1 MKRVLPLIPVMAL
14 VSALL
19 LLASCNSNQTSSS
32 SKGQVWE
39 RELGAVQNVPLNPGD
54 AQKDL
59 NLKVDLIP
67 EGKYGRRL
75 VREMTPQYITI
86 HSTQNPTGDAYAH
99 AKALNRGALRGG
111 VCGYLCWHFT
121 VQADT
126 VIQHIPTS
134 ERGEH
139 ADFDGPGNRYS
150 IGIEMCEHEGNNQL
164 ATMERTAK
172 LAASLMYHHKIPI
185 ENIRAHY
192 HWPREG
198 YNPPNKDCP
207 HFLLENGQPGTTWRW
222 FVGRVQ
228 RHHQRLV
235 AFDEANREQ
244 QMKDEEA
251 KRRKQMVHRFWNA
264 VTEFVGL
271 G

>member
-1 MKRVLPLIPVMAL
+1 MKRVL
-14 VSALL
+14 ALL
-19 LLASCNSNQTSSS
+19 PAAVIGIALCLLASCNSSQTSSS
-32 SKGQVWE
+32 SKGQLWE
-39 RELGAVQNVPLNPGD
+39 RELGAVQNVPLSPSD
-54 AQKDL
+54 AQKEL

-75 VREMTPQYITI
+75 FREMSPQYITI

-121 VQADT
+121 VQQDA
-126 VIQHIPTS
+126 VIQHLPTS

-150 IGIEMCEHEGNNQL
+150 IGIEMCEHQSNDQL
-164 ATMERTAK
+164 ETMERTAK
-172 LAASLMYHHKIPI
+172 LAASLMYHHRIPI

-222 FVGRVQ
+222 FVGRIQ

-235 AFDEANREQ
+235 AFDEAAREQ
-244 QMKDEEA
+244 RMKEEES
-251 KRRKQMVHRFWNA
+251 KRRKQMVQRIWNA
-264 VTEFVGL
+264 LSDLVGL

>member
-1 MKRVLPLIPVMAL
+1 MKIANFLFASLAT
-14 VSALL
+14 ALL
-19 LLASCNSNQTSSS
+19 LALSGCNSTSSTAKKS
-32 SKGQVWE
+32 SIWE
-39 RELGAVQNVPLNPGD
+39 KELGAV
-54 AQKDL
+54 AQTPESPTELHEDL
-59 NLKVDLIP
+59 NLKVNLIP
-67 EGKYGRRL
+67 KGKYGRRL
-75 VREMTPQYITI
+75 FREMTPQYITI

-121 VQADT
+121 VQDDT

-150 IGIEMCEHEGNNQL
+150 IGIEMCEHQGNNQL
-164 ATMERTAK
+164 QTMERTAK

-198 YNPPNKDCP
+198 YSTPNKDCP
-207 HFLLENGQPGTTWRW
+207 HFLLDNGQPGDDWRW
-222 FVGRVQ
+222 FVGRVN
-228 RHHQRLV
+228 RHYQRL
-235 AFDEANREQ
+235 AAYDEYLQEQ
-244 QMKDEEA
+244 KRQEEEA
-251 KRRKQMVHRFWNA
+251 KKRRQMVHMILHQIGEW
-264 VTEFVGL
+264 VGL